1 MKKRILSFL
10 LVAVMLITIL
20 PMTAFAAEEEMSKE
34 FKELLN
40 EKGEFVINMVE
51 PEEFDYDT
59 VECARILYYE
69 YGDVILDYESYDAE
83 NSTCNLSLNWEET
96 HNVKI
101 VYNYDS
107 EIKEVADALVATFPD
122 TGSDENYYFRVK
134 DLELINYWLTRK

>member
-69 YGDVILDYESYDAE
+69 YGDVILAHTGRPKAVSVSF
-83 NSTCNLSLNWEET
+83 STW
-96 HNVKI
+96 
-101 VYNYDS
+101 
-107 EIKEVADALVATFPD
+107 
-122 TGSDENYYFRVK
+122 
-134 DLELINYWLTRK
+134 RKG